1 MREHPDRTTLAK
13 YMEGDPVTD
22 RPGIATHVTGC
33 AACQSE
39 LEELQATFFL
49 HDNVLDFIEARKS
62 DRKRPPEQFDILAT
76 RQRMGADAA
85 RAESFFG
92 ELMRLPI
99 EEWPSAFEANP
110 QHCTEGMVLRL
121 LTEVEIEVKRRP
133 QHAMQ
138 LINVAEIVT
147 RSLGIPAIHACAG
160 DCWKQRANALRHLGR
175 YAESLEAADLAAA
188 FYRLIP
194 LGDFEIGQALY
205 TRAVTLFKMTQ
216 YDEALAVLDS
226 AKELLREF
234 GDTMPLAKTL
244 ILEACI
250 RFEQGEVEWAERTWI
265 EVVPMLKRFDD
276 RIELARV
283 RANLAECSLKRG
295 RPASALAQAQA
306 AATGFAELQ
315 MDAERVRSEWMVA
328 AILRALGEHDRAL
341 ELLYS
346 AAVAFRALGMSSD
359 AGFVSLDITEEL
371 LRRNEWTEAA
381 NIAREL
387 AGLFTSAG
395 VTLASVTAL
404 SYLRTAV
411 EGERATP
418 ALVRYVRDYVAAD
431 DPSRTFSAPS

>member
-1 MREHPDRTTLAK
+1 MSDHPDRTTLAK
-13 YMEGDPVTD
+13 YMEGGPAAD
-22 RPGIATHVTGC
+22 RPAIATHVAGC

-49 HDNVLDFIEARKS
+49 HDNVLDFIESRRN

-76 RQRMGADAA
+76 RQRMGAEAA

-99 EEWPSAFEANP
+99 EAWPSAFEEKP
-110 QHCTEGMVLRL
+110 HQCTEGMVLRL

-133 QHAMQ
+133 QHALL

-147 RSLGIPAIHACAG
+147 GSLDIPAIHVCAG

-175 YAESLEAADLAAA
+175 YTESLEAADLAAA
-188 FYRLIP
+188 FYRLLP
-194 LGDFEIGQALY
+194 LGDFETGQALY
-205 TRAVTLFKMTQ
+205 TSAITLFKMTH

-244 ILEACI
+244 VLEAAI

-265 EVVPMLKRFDD
+265 DVVPMLKRFDD

-315 MDAERVRSEWMVA
+315 MDAERIRSEWRVA

-346 AAVAFRALGMSSD
+346 AAAAFRALGMSSD
-359 AGFVSLDITEEL
+359 AGFVNLDITEEL
-371 LRRNEWTEAA
+371 LRRNEWSEAA

-387 AGLFTSAG
+387 AGLFTAAG
-395 VTLASVTAL
+395 VTLASVTARA
-404 SYLRTAV
+404 YLRTAV

>member
-1 MREHPDRTTLAK
+1 MSEHPDRTTLAK
-13 YMEGDPVTD
+13 YLEGEPTAGRQAVAAHLAD
-22 RPGIATHVTGC
+22 C
-33 AACQSE
+33 ADCQDE
-39 LEELQATFFL
+39 LDSLQATFRL

-62 DRKRPPEQFDILAT
+62 NRRRPREQFDILAT
-76 RQRMGADAA
+76 RQKMGAEAA
-85 RAESFFG
+85 RAEIFFG

-99 EEWPSAFEANP
+99 EQWPSAFEKNP

-133 QHAMQ
+133 QHAML

-147 RSLGIPAIHACAG
+147 CSLGIPAIHACAG
-160 DCWKQRANALRHLGR
+160 DCWKQRANTLRHLWL
-175 YAESLEAADLAAA
+175 YSESLEAADLAAA
-188 FYRLIP
+188 FYRLLP
-194 LGDFEIGQALY
+194 LGDFETGQALY
-205 TRAVTLFKMTQ
+205 AKAITLFKMTH
-216 YDEALAVLDS
+216 YDEALAVLES

-250 RFEQGEVEWAERTWI
+250 RCEQGDLDQAERMWI

-295 RPASALAQAQA
+295 RPGSALAQAQA
-306 AATGFAELQ
+306 AASGFAELQ
-315 MDAERVRSEWMVA
+315 MDAERIRSEWTVA

-346 AAVAFRALGMSSD
+346 AAVAFRALGMTSD
-359 AGFVSLDITEEL
+359 AGFVNLDITEEL
-371 LRRNEWTEAA
+371 LRRNEWSEAA

-387 AGLFTSAG
+387 VGLFTSAG

-418 ALVRYVRDYVAAD
+418 ALVRYVRDYVSAD
-431 DPSRTFSAPS
+431 DPSRTFAAPS

>member
-1 MREHPDRTTLAK
+1 MSEHPDRTTLAK
-13 YMEGDPVTD
+13 YLDGDPAAD
-22 RPGIATHVTGC
+22 RQALATHLAGC
-33 AACQSE
+33 GGCQNE
-39 LEELQATFFL
+39 LESLQATFRL
-49 HDNVLDFIEARKS
+49 HGNVLDFIESRKS
-62 DRKRPPEQFDILAT
+62 DRKRPPEQFDILVT
-76 RQRMGADAA
+76 RQRMGAEAA

-99 EEWPSAFEANP
+99 EEWPNTFEQNP
-110 QHCTEGMVLRL
+110 HQRTEGMVLRL

-147 RSLGIPAIHACAG
+147 GSLDIPAIHVCAG

-188 FYRLIP
+188 FYRLLP

-205 TRAVTLFKMTQ
+205 TRAITLFKMTH
-216 YDEALAVLDS
+216 YEEALTTLES
-226 AKELLREF
+226 AKEVLREF
-234 GDTMPLAKTL
+234 GDTVPLAKTL
-244 ILEACI
+244 VLEAAI
-250 RFEQGEVEWAERTWI
+250 RFEQGDVEWAERTWV
-265 EVVPMLKRFDD
+265 EVVPMLMRFDD
-276 RIELARV
+276 RVELARV

-295 RPASALAQAQA
+295 RPASALVQAQA
-306 AATGFAELQ
+306 AATGFTELQ
-315 MDAERVRSEWMVA
+315 MDAERIRSEWRVA

-341 ELLYS
+341 ELLYG
-346 AAVAFRALGMSSD
+346 AAAAFRALGMSSD

-371 LRRNEWTEAA
+371 LRRNEWSETAS
-381 NIAREL
+381 IAREL

-404 SYLRTAV
+404 AYLRTAV

-418 ALVRYVRDYVAAD
+418 ALVRYVRDYVSAD

>member
-1 MREHPDRTTLAK
+1 MSEHPDRTTLAK
-13 YMEGDPVTD
+13 YIEGEPLAD
-22 RPGIATHVTGC
+22 RLAIAAHLADCAGC
-33 AACQSE
+33 RSAVDA
-39 LEELQATFFL
+39 LEETFRL
-49 HDNVLDFIEARKS
+49 HDNVLDFLESR
-62 DRKRPPEQFDILAT
+62 RNLRERPLEQFDIMAT
-76 RQRMGADAA
+76 RQRMGAETA

-99 EEWPSAFEANP
+99 EEWPSAFEENP
-110 QHCTEGMVLRL
+110 HQCTEAMVLRL

-133 QHAMQ
+133 QHALL

-147 RSLGIPAIHACAG
+147 RSLDIPAIHVCAG

-175 YAESLEAADLAAA
+175 YADSLEAADLAAA
-188 FYRLIP
+188 FYRLLP
-194 LGDFEIGQALY
+194 VGDFEIGQALY
-205 TRAVTLFKMTQ
+205 TRAITLFKMTH
-216 YDEALAVLDS
+216 YDEALSVLEA

-244 ILEACI
+244 LLEAAI
-250 RFEQGEVEWAERTWI
+250 RFEQGEIDWAEKTWLD
-265 EVVPMLKRFDD
+265 VVPMLERFDD

-315 MDAERVRSEWMVA
+315 MDAERIRSEWTVA

-341 ELLYS
+341 EVLYS
-346 AAVAFRALGMSSD
+346 AASAFRALGMTSD
-359 AGFVSLDITEEL
+359 AGFVKLDITEEL
-371 LRRNEWTEAA
+371 LRRNEWSEAA

-387 AGLFTSAG
+387 AGLFTAAG

-418 ALVRYVRDYVAAD
+418 ALVRYVREYVSAD
-431 DPSRTFSAPS
+431 DPGRTFSAPS